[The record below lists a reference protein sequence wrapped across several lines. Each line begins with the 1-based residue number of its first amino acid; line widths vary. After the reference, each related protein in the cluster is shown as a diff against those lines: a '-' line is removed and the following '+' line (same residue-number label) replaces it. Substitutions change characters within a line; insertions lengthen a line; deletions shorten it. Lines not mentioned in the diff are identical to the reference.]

1 MSNLNSKHS
10 CILVAQLRQP
20 AIYFN
25 PEVTRLQKCKLSSAA
40 NLQPA
45 LRTSHKHLLNLPES
59 ARVSWLDLSRVK
71 QAWVW
76 KENAECGSFSFHPFI
91 SEAHVAEGKI
101 IVKTRFLSVSFRSET
116 SCGYIFI
123 CMGRTGITIAAFT
136 CNESW
141 FFSLVK
147 PTSGLSKSSLAA
159 PRRLWVLRWQ
169 MQSVLSA
176 TIALLWEL
184 QNQIR
189 RINEAPTAPYHLSW
203 EKKRGRT
210 RNEMALEK
218 CWFLALGLSELDS
231 AAIKGPVLTRTFL
244 LQTRNTRSLKSKL
257 LEWPQYM
264 LHSENGHAKQ
274 TFYYCIVHR

>member
-1 MSNLNSKHS
+1 
-10 CILVAQLRQP
+10 
-20 AIYFN
+20 
-25 PEVTRLQKCKLSSAA
+25 
-40 NLQPA
+40 
-45 LRTSHKHLLNLPES
+45 
-59 ARVSWLDLSRVK
+59 
-71 QAWVW
+71 
-76 KENAECGSFSFHPFI
+76 
-91 SEAHVAEGKI
+91 
-101 IVKTRFLSVSFRSET
+101 
-116 SCGYIFI
+116 
-123 CMGRTGITIAAFT
+123 MGRTGITIAAFT
-136 CNESW
+136 CNDMESW

-147 PTSGLSKSSLAA
+147 PTSGLSQSSLAA

-169 MQSVLSA
+169 MQLVLSA

-189 RINEAPTAPYHLSW
+189 RVNEAPTAPYHLSW

-274 TFYYCIVHR
+274 SFYYCIVHR